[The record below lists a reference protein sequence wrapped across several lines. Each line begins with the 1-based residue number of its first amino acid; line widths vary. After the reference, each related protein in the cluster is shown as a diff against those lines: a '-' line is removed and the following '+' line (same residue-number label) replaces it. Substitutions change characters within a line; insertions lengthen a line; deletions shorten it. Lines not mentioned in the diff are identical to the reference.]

1 MSNLKTLISLLRI
14 KQWVKNIFV
23 LSPFLI
29 SIELYSQEKIIMAL
43 IGFLSFSLISSFVY
57 ILNDVSDLNL
67 DSLHP
72 LKKKRP
78 LPSGQISLSSAYV
91 LSIILIIFG
100 FLLLFFSEPNVFS
113 YFILGFYILINIF
126 YSILRF
132 KYIPVI
138 EFFIPA
144 FGYPLRFLFG
154 IILLDQPL
162 SPWLYLVTF
171 SFSIFL
177 IIGKRYVEYENYKDL
192 ATRKVLQFYSSNFLL
207 LSLVISSNI
216 AIFSWI
222 AFTFS
227 EYAQIRFS
235 EYIWITSL
243 LVTLGFLEYL
253 RILTSSK
260 DTYKE
265 DPLDLVLKNSSII
278 FISLIFLFL
287 FAFLTLF

>member
-1 MSNLKTLISLLRI
+1 MSNLKALISLLRI

-91 LSIILIIFG
+91 VSLILVTFG

-132 KYIPVI
+132 KDIPVI

-144 FGYPLRFLFG
+144 FGYPLRFLYG

-177 IIGKRYVEYENYKDL
+177 IIGKRFVEYKNYKDL
-192 ATRKVLQFYSSNFLL
+192 ATRKVLKFYSSNFLL

-278 FISLIFLFL
+278 LISLVFLFL

>member
-91 LSIILIIFG
+91 VSLILIIFG

-132 KYIPVI
+132 KDIPVI

-144 FGYPLRFLFG
+144 FGYPLRFLYG

-265 DPLDLVLKNSSII
+265 DPLDLVLKT
-278 FISLIFLFL
+278 LLLFLFL
-287 FAFLTLF
+287 